1 MRKMCQLILTKS
13 LGISVAGLLDNEIE
27 AIQKDTL
34 ANINYLVQRIK
45 VDKEIKRE
53 KASFAKI
60 YPENNRF
67 RCNPTIH
74 DAEGIGHRKSLAGR
88 SCDELE
94 GTVAR
99 CLYQSLKSNLQ
110 AVTGDTAATA
120 RVMQQSRDE
129 FQSFVCQVENQGIK
143 EVVQN
148 LIEQINVQLGGNQA

>member
-1 MRKMCQLILTKS
+1 MIR
-13 LGISVAGLLDNEIE
+13 
-27 AIQKDTL
+27 
-34 ANINYLVQRIK
+34 RIK

-74 DAEGIGHRKSLAGR
+74 DADGIGHRKSLAGK
-88 SCDELE
+88 SYDELE
-94 GTVAR
+94 GTVAK

-110 AVTGDTAATA
+110 AVTGDTAAAA

-129 FQSFVCQVENQGIK
+129 FQSFVCQIENQSVK

-148 LIEQINVQLGGNQA
+148 LIEQINVQLGGNQHD

>member
-1 MRKMCQLILTKS
+1 MPKYTPK
-13 LGISVAGLLDNEIE
+13 
-27 AIQKDTL
+27 
-34 ANINYLVQRIK
+34 
-45 VDKEIKRE
+45 
-53 KASFAKI
+53 
-60 YPENNRF
+60 NNRF

-74 DAEGIGHRKSLAGR
+74 DAKGIGRRKSLAAR

-110 AVTGDTAATA
+110 AVTGDSAATA

-129 FQSFVCQVENQGIK
+129 FQSFVCQVENQSVK

-148 LIEQINVQLGGNQA
+148 LIEQINVQLGCNQHD